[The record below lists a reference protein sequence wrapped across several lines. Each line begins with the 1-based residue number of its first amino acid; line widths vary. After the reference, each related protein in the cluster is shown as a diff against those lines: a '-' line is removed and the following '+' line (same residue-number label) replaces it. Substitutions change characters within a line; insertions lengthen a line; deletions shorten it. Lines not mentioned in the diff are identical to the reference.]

1 MIIARLFNYFI
12 VFSVVGWLYECT
24 FCTFKGGEWENRGFL
39 FGPVCPIYG
48 SGVVLTMIVFHFI
61 PTGVNGEHP
70 IWQIFL
76 ICAAGSLVLEYST
89 SFVLE
94 KLFHA
99 VWWDYSHIPLN
110 INGRVCLPA
119 TCGFGLA
126 GILVVRGIIPFVD
139 ALPTENYPLLNEFV
153 SLVFM
158 FIMGIDMALTV
169 ASLTKIVSQ
178 LEKAEASFN
187 EKAQAGYQ
195 KVKVAPAVIA
205 SAASGALT
213 SAGSSAKDVLLTAG
227 SNARDVMSSAG
238 ESMNEKLN
246 RFTENLSWRD
256 RYHLHTMREY
266 RPGKRGSVNADSI
279 REFYAKLQEKIQ
291 VKK

>member
-1 MIIARLFNYFI
+1 MIIARLFNYFV

-24 FCTFKGGEWENRGFL
+24 YCTFKRGAWENRGFL

-48 SGVVLTMIVFHFI
+48 SGVVLSMVVFHI
-61 PTGVNGEHP
+61 LPKSATGEHP
-70 IWQIFL
+70 LWQIFL
-76 ICAAGSLVLEYST
+76 ICAAGSMVLEYVT
-89 SFVLE
+89 SYVLE

-99 VWWDYSHIPLN
+99 VWWDYSTVPLN

-126 GILVVRGIIPFVD
+126 GVLVVRVIMPFVE
-139 ALPTENYPLLNEFV
+139 ALPEENYPLLNELFA
-153 SLVFM
+153 LIFM

-178 LEKAEASFN
+178 LERAEASFN
-187 EKAQAGYQ
+187 EKADAGYQ
-195 KVKVAPAVIA
+195 KVRVAPAAFA
-205 SAASGALT
+205 SAASDAIT
-213 SAGSSAKDVLLTAG
+213 TAGSSAKDAILSAG
-227 SNARDVMSSAG
+227 SNARDAMSSAG
-238 ESMNEKLN
+238 ESMNERLN
-246 RFTENLSWRD
+246 RVTESLSWRD
-256 RYHLHTMREY
+256 RYHLHTMKGY
-266 RPGKRGSVNADSI
+266 RPVKRVGVNTDAI